1 MTCVMSSITTRIE
14 LMRFAAVYGGFPCT
28 PFFLDIRVA
37 REACRSLFDIRVAAK
52 RVARCLT

>member
-37 REACRSLFDIRVAAK
+37 AK